1 MHTEYVT
8 RPVRLTGGRP
18 IGLIPFNLLLPF
30 IGLSFMYNTQKC
42 IETGDDE
49 AAFCRFQSGTEHL
62 SHAKYNVSCI
72 MRGSLTQKINR
83 IQISSSDLSSTDCQ
97 TVLLLQQLQPCS
109 SYAT

>member
-42 IETGDDE
+42 IETRDDE

-62 SHAKYNVSCI
+62 SHAKY
-72 MRGSLTQKINR
+72 T
-83 IQISSSDLSSTDCQ
+83 
-97 TVLLLQQLQPCS
+97 
-109 SYAT
+109 